1 MDILSFN
8 RDFLDNSY
16 SNKDVLSA
24 FKQATAKNLTI
35 QRGMSVTEISDV
47 VSEKIIAVIK
57 RQFEET
63 KKQFENKTK

>member
-8 RDFLDNSY
+8 RDFSDNSF

-47 VSEKIIAVIK
+47 VSEKIITVIK
-57 RQFEET
+57 HQFEET
-63 KKQFENKTK
+63 KIQFENKAK